1 MSKKMRMI
9 RGDLDYDLLEKKAK
23 KDKEIR
29 KALSIAAEE
38 VKYNT
43 RLYEFLDEAYP
54 WQRKMMDL
62 TGTHTVIGSI
72 AANRVGKSE
81 VGCAIAACHLTG
93 IYPDYWK
100 GRKYDRPIKAIAACE
115 NGDLNKTTKHTP
127 VSYTHLT
134 LPTKA

>member
-54 WQRKMMDL
+54 LHFR
-62 TGTHTVIGSI
+62 
-72 AANRVGKSE
+72 R
-81 VGCAIAACHLTG
+81 
-93 IYPDYWK
+93 
-100 GRKYDRPIKAIAACE
+100 
-115 NGDLNKTTKHTP
+115 
-127 VSYTHLT
+127 
-134 LPTKA
+134 